1 MVTGGT
7 RRHDEAMTAHEQP
20 NGAEAAALRRPSA
33 GRILAGVAAGVA
45 EYLGVDV
52 AVVRIAF
59 VVLTFVGGVGVPAY
73 LAGWLLIP
81 GEDAPASALEQ
92 WLAEHR

>member
-1 MVTGGT
+1 
-7 RRHDEAMTAHEQP
+7 MTIEQQP
-20 NGAEAAALRRPSA
+20 NGAEAVQLRRPSA
-33 GRILAGVAAGVA
+33 GRIFAGVAGGLA
-45 EYLGVDV
+45 EYLGLDA

-59 VVLTFVGGVGVPAY
+59 VVLTLVGGVGIPAY

-81 GEDAPASALEQ
+81 GEDARTSALEQ

>member
-1 MVTGGT
+1 
-7 RRHDEAMTAHEQP
+7 MTTDTQP
-20 NGAEAAALRRPSA
+20 NAAGAGRIRRPTA
-33 GRILAGVAAGVA
+33 GRILGGVAAGLA
-45 EYLGVDV
+45 EYLGVDA

-81 GEDAPASALEQ
+81 REDAEDSALEQ